1 MNGELN
7 HFLGIP
13 KTIIPGCDVCSMAVR
28 SQVSFRPTYLVIPKV
43 IADDFEI
50 LDLKIGK
57 NSQLVSG
64 DPIHA
69 SVFSGEVVVLKDKVV
84 DVVSDLPLAMKM
96 DVYRPE
102 LAICLTVRNL
112 NACARNFFGAIVG
125 PPVGNSSHFRIHCC
139 PFRDFE

>member
-13 KTIIPGCDVCSMAVR
+13 RTIIPGCDVCGLYVR
-28 SQVSFRPTYLVIPKV
+28 SHVSFRPTYLVIPKL
-43 IADDFEI
+43 IAADFEI

-57 NSQLVSG
+57 NSQLGSG

-84 DVVSDLPLAMKM
+84 DVVSDLPLAMQM

-102 LAICLTVRNL
+102 LVIHLTVRNL
-112 NACARNFFGAIVG
+112 NPCMRNFFGAIAGPLVG
-125 PPVGNSSHFRIHCC
+125 EREAV
-139 PFRDFE
+139 

>member
-1 MNGELN
+1 MEKELN

-13 KTIIPGCDVCSMAVR
+13 TTMITGCEVRGVVVR

-43 IADDFEI
+43 IAVDFEI

-57 NSQLVSG
+57 NSQFVSG

-84 DVVSDLPLAMKM
+84 NVVSDLPLAMRM

-102 LAICLTVRNL
+102 LEIHLTVRNL
-112 NACARNFFGAIVG
+112 NPCSRNFFGAIVG
-125 PPVGNSSHFRIHCC
+125 PSV
-139 PFRDFE
+139 E